1 MKKFKFLPPYKSPGK
16 TMFPE
21 IQRRSGVYLIKENAK
36 LVYVGMSGGNL
47 YKTLYRHFEAWHHPS
62 QEVVSYQSKMKQFKY
77 TVRCVLCKP
86 GQAVR
91 LEKYL
96 ILKFQPRDN
105 EIKYTNYQLSAFD
118 EKIFETYTETQTINE
133 VPF

>member
-1 MKKFKFLPPYKSPGK
+1 
-16 TMFPE
+16 MFPE
-21 IQRRSGVYLIKENAK
+21 IRRRSGVYLIKENAK
-36 LVYVGMSGGNL
+36 LVYVGMSGSNL
-47 YKTLYRHFEAWHHPS
+47 YKTLYRHFEAWNHPN
-62 QEVVSYQSKMKQFKY
+62 QEVVSYQSSMKQNKY

-86 GQAVR
+86 GQAAR

-96 ILKFQPRDN
+96 ILKFKPRDN

-118 EKIFETYTETQTINE
+118 ESVFESYDNAPIINK

>member
-16 TMFPE
+16 TSFPE
-21 IQRRSGVYLIKENAK
+21 TQRRSGVYLIKENGK
-36 LVYVGMSGGNL
+36 LVYVGMSGGAL
-47 YKTLYRHFEAWHHPS
+47 YKTLYRHFEAWHHPD
-62 QEVVSYQSKMKQFKY
+62 QEVVTYQSRMKKNKY

-96 ILKFQPRDN
+96 ILKLTPRDN

-118 EKIFETYTETQTINE
+118 ESVFESYDKAPTINE

>member
-47 YKTLYRHFEAWHHPS
+47 YKTLYRHFEAWNHPD
-62 QEVVSYQSKMKQFKY
+62 QEVVSYQSRMKKNKY

-86 GQAVR
+86 GQAAR

-96 ILKFQPRDN
+96 ILKFKPRDN
-105 EIKYTNYQLSAFD
+105 EIKYNNYQLSAFD
-118 EKIFETYTETQTINE
+118 ESIFESYDNAPTINE